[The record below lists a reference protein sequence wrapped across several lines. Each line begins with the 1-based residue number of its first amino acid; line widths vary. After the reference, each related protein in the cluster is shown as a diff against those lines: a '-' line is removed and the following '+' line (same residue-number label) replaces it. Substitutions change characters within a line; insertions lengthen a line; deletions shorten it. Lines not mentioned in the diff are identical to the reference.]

1 MTVMI
6 DEKKFDRF
14 WTVAAGSLCL
24 LALVLALIALRT
36 S

>member
-14 WTVAAGSLCL
+14 WTVAAGALCL